1 VPYPVILAAR
11 GRFLALGVNAK
22 IVAMPARFDSLGIS
36 FQYPD
41 NWTLDDSDALL
52 GRKSV
57 TVYSPGGA
65 FWSVTIQSG
74 KAEPNK
80 LTAAVVE
87 TLKQEYD
94 SLEAEPIEETVA
106 GHDLVGY
113 DMAFYCL
120 DLTNTAHVRSL
131 RSAYTTYTIYCQA
144 EDRDYACLKA
154 VFAAMTLTLLNSLG
168 GSGGEED

>member
-1 VPYPVILAAR
+1 
-11 GRFLALGVNAK
+11 
-22 IVAMPARFDSLGIS
+22 MPKHFDSLGIS

-65 FWSVTIQSG
+65 FWSVAIESCT
-74 KAEPNK
+74 AEPAK
-80 LTAAVVE
+80 LAAVVVE
-87 TLKQEYD
+87 TLKEEYQG
-94 SLEAEPIEETVA
+94 LESEPIEENIA

-120 DLTNTAHVRSL
+120 DLTNTAHVRSF
-131 RSAYTTYTIYCQA
+131 RFAHSSYTIYCQA
-144 EDRDYACLKA
+144 EDREYKLANR
-154 VFAAMTLTLLNSLG
+154 VFQAMTFTLLQGL
-168 GSGGEED
+168 E